1 MYIQM
6 CRLTDEITVLFI
18 LIIEGLNPYWIRRGE
33 VFIKCESSPPA
44 VLSERL
50 LLGAGLSHCVPDQLA
65 EHLIENNGQNK
76 QKAIQ
81 KREEM
86 FFSATAEWI

>member
-1 MYIQM
+1 M
-6 CRLTDEITVLFI
+6 TDEITVLFI

-33 VFIKCESSPPA
+33 LFIKHESSPPA

-65 EHLIENNGQNK
+65 EHLIENNTDK
-76 QKAIQ
+76 T
-81 KREEM
+81 KRRQVRKENEE
-86 FFSATAEWI
+86 